1 MREAASVRLARV
13 LAVLAVI
20 AGILAMHG
28 LATGHQGASAT
39 PLVPALVAA
48 VDQAAGHAAPAH
60 THSEAT
66 QHGECHLLCQGGEH
80 ALALLCVAVLLAAAG
95 GALVLRQRTGLLPLR
110 TGPPARLLPRTAAP
124 PRSFDPVAEL
134 CISRT

>member
-1 MREAASVRLARV
+1 MREAVSVRPTRA

-28 LATGHQGASAT
+28 LATGHHGASAT

-48 VDQAAGHAAPAH
+48 VDQAGGHAAPAH
-60 THSEAT
+60 THSEAA
-66 QHGECHLLCQGGEH
+66 QHGDCHLLCQGGEH
-80 ALALLCVAVLLAAAG
+80 ALALLCGAVLLAAAG
-95 GALVLRQRTGLLPLR
+95 GALVLRQRAGLLPLP
-110 TGPPARLLPRTAAP
+110 TGPPVRPLTSTAAP